1 MRTNNSTIWLRKI
14 RQLNATP
21 LLLWFSSVRNR
32 ILVCMLLLGIITN
45 STFEQS
51 LFPPGV
57 GLILYGLGTFA
68 VLDLFLARRFEKL
81 MQLVRTGI
89 IDQSRFEPRAFGGN
103 DEMSRLGR
111 AILEM
116 AKDLRTTTLQA
127 NDRTRQLDE
136 LFSAIGEG
144 VAVVELSGRIV
155 RLNNTLK
162 RWSGWYGESDG
173 RQIFEVIKS
182 LDLARAVGELESRL
196 KATGSRTS
204 SIRGDYG
211 SAHHSS
217 LAQELLRDFEPIV
230 IDSMHLEGPEARRV
244 KVKIVPVRDTQR
256 QSIILFIYFLDIT
269 DIHKSEQ
276 LRREFFANV
285 SHELK
290 TPIAAIRGYAEVLR
304 DMRSNIDEEKLQSF
318 LTVIERNALSLSS
331 LIDEMV
337 TISKLESGILLLD
350 IKQYNLR
357 DALQRVFET
366 CLPKAQIAKVDLSM
380 DIPDDASIIP
390 VDPHRFDSVL
400 LNLVDNA
407 IKYNRTGGYV
417 KVSSRAAGNE
427 FRIYVEDTGTGIPNE
442 AAGRIFERFFRVD
455 KSHARL
461 GGGTGLGLAIAKH
474 VVRAHGGTI
483 SVKSE
488 IESGTVFKITVPVQP
503 TVRQIEVVTPL

>member
-1 MRTNNSTIWLRKI
+1 MKTKRSPFWLRKI

-32 ILVCMLLLGIITN
+32 ILVCMLLLGLATHN
-45 STFEQS
+45 TFGEN
-51 LFPPGV
+51 LFPPAV

-68 VLDLFLARRFEKL
+68 ILDLFLARRFEKL
-81 MQLVRTGI
+81 MQLVRAGI
-89 IDQSRFEPRAFGGN
+89 IEQSRFEPRAFGGN

-116 AKDLRTTTLQA
+116 ARDLRTTTLHA
-127 NDRTRQLDE
+127 HDRTRQLDE

-144 VAVVELSGRIV
+144 VAVVELSGRII

-162 RWSGWYGESDG
+162 RWSGWYGESEG

-196 KATGSRTS
+196 KRTGSATPARIDHRVPVS
-204 SIRGDYG
+204 
-211 SAHHSS
+211 SS
-217 LAQELLRDFEPIV
+217 LAHELLRDFEPIV

-256 QSIILFIYFLDIT
+256 QSIILFIYLLDIT

-304 DMRSNIDEEKLQSF
+304 DMRHNIDEEKLHSF
-318 LTVIERNALSLSS
+318 LSVIERNALSLSS

-350 IKQYNLR
+350 IKPYNLR

-380 DIPDDASIIP
+380 DIPEDATTIS
-390 VDPHRFDSVL
+390 VDSHRFDSVL

-407 IKYNRTGGYV
+407 IKYNRHGGYV

-427 FRIYVEDTGTGIPNE
+427 FRIYVEDTGSGIPNE

-474 VVRAHGGTI
+474 VVRAHGGSI

-488 IESGTVFKITVPVQP
+488 IESGTVFKITIPVRP
-503 TVRQIEVVTPL
+503 AGRQIDPVTPL